1 MQIPFADFVSHYAT
15 LVISVAAVVDYPK
28 KFSLVKSKNSIPC
41 TRHFSAFHVW
51 AQLTVSER
59 GHFCPPSGALQ
70 ARAPRKRELRPHL
83 HFSSFIFS
91 PWPKSYWH
99 RGGSMVSTPSARV
112 RVI

>member
-28 KFSLVKSKNSIPC
+28 EILACKIKKIPSPALGIFPHFMFGRNSLY
-41 TRHFSAFHVW
+41 RSAVIS
-51 AQLTVSER
+51 VR
-59 GHFCPPSGALQ
+59 RRVRC
-70 ARAPRKRELRPHL
+70 KRERPESVSCALIFIFHL
-83 HFSSFIFS
+83 SSF
-91 PWPKSYWH
+91 PRTKSYWH